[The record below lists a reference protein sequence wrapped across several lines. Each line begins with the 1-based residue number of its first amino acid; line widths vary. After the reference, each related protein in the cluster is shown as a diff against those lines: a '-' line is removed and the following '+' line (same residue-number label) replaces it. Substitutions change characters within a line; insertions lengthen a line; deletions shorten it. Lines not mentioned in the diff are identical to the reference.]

1 MSKKYK
7 VVITDDEPHVR
18 VFLKFAMN
26 NMGLTVIG
34 EAENGDQAVEVYRKL
49 QPDMLL
55 LDLNMPV
62 KTGEAALREIRS
74 EFPSACVVM
83 LSSSA
88 DRESV
93 EECAQ
98 LGAAHYIRKDC
109 PFDEMKE
116 IILSILT
123 QDKKDESWA

>member
-1 MSKKYK
+1 MSRKHK

-18 VFLKFAMN
+18 VFLRFAMN
-26 NMGLTVIG
+26 NMGLTVVG
-34 EAENGDQAVEVYRKL
+34 EAENGAQAVDVYREL
-49 QPDMLL
+49 RPDLLL

-62 KTGEAALREIRS
+62 KTGEAALRDILS
-74 EFPSACVVM
+74 EFPDARVVM
-83 LSSSA
+83 LSSTA

-109 PFDEMKE
+109 PFEEMKE
-116 IILSILT
+116 IILSIL
-123 QDKKDESWA
+123 ERNPGAEP